1 MAYFQV
7 TFNDAVNNL
16 ESGYIVK
23 AESLKEVNEIMF
35 SYLTNL
41 GDFNVR
47 VVKLFLEVE
56 PKISCEKYRG
66 SYICRMYA
74 CTLDRKYNHSKGDL
88 CLLVDASSEEEA
100 RTLVLNHLRYNTPL
114 KTPEE
119 VSDVEKRI
127 IGFIYRH

>member
-56 PKISCEKYRG
+56 PKISCENYRG
-66 SYICRMYA
+66 CYICRMYA
-74 CTLDRKYNHSKGDL
+74 CTLDRKNNHSEGDL
-88 CLLVDASSEEEA
+88 CLLVAAYSEEEA
-100 RTLVLNHLRYNTPL
+100 RTHVLDHLRNNTPL

-127 IGFIYRH
+127 IGFIR

>member
-47 VVKLFLEVE
+47 VVKLFLEVQ
-56 PKISCEKYRG
+56 PKISCENYRG
-66 SYICRMYA
+66 CYICRMCA

-100 RTLVLNHLRYNTPL
+100 RTHVLDHLRNDTPL

-127 IGFIYRH
+127 IGFIIK